1 MQQHVKRALLLLGVV
16 IIVFLIVRSIM
27 VPESFGKYG
36 WYRGNSVNDN
46 MNFKVEYSNSNKC
59 ADCHKN
65 IYSVWTNASHKTV
78 NCETSHGQSEDHINN
93 IRIMPQP
100 VNDSKEFCGL
110 CHFKRVARPSEFP
123 QIDPESEHGEGLRC
137 TYCHN
142 PHKPWFL

>member
-1 MQQHVKRALLLLGVV
+1 MQQHVKRALLLLGAM
-16 IIVFLIVRSIM
+16 IIGFLVVRSVM
-27 VPESFGKYG
+27 VPDSFGKYG
-36 WYRGNSVNDN
+36 WYRGDSVNDS
-46 MNFKVEYSNSNKC
+46 MNFKVGYSNSNKC
-59 ADCHKN
+59 TDCHKN

-78 NCETSHGQSEDHINN
+78 NCETCHGPSEDHINN
-93 IRIMPQP
+93 ARIMPQP

-123 QIDPESEHGEGLRC
+123 QIDPESGHGEGLRC